1 MGSVLS
7 SIKDRIIT
15 EFDEMSYRL
24 LVPLALLLA
33 LAPFY
38 PEPHLWETGKML
50 VAGELTE
57 PIYIFDFLMHSS
69 GLVILAIKIGR
80 DRVLNNKENS

>member
-1 MGSVLS
+1 MSSLVS
-7 SIKDRIIT
+7 SIKERVAT

-38 PEPHLWETGKML
+38 PEPHLWETGNML
-50 VAGELTE
+50 VAGQLTE
-57 PIYIFDFLMHSS
+57 PIYIFDFVMHSS
-69 GLVILAIKIGR
+69 GLVILGIKVGR
-80 DRVLNNKENS
+80 DKAWNSKEKS